1 MLTWM
6 PWNPLILGVQK
17 LVASMD
23 IVIFINILIS
33 LLLISTVVWGFKK
46 LSGEMKIYSAAL
58 VLLLF
63 STGNIFDPLK
73 SINRYAMEVFPVFIY
88 LAVITAQNK
97 RLRLALVEFNWF
109 FHIYFC
115 YLFLT
120 WGWVG

>member
-17 LVASMD
+17 LVASKD

-33 LLLISTVVWGFKK
+33 LLLISAVVWGLKK
-46 LSGEMKIYSAAL
+46 LSGELKIYLAAL

-63 STGNIFDPLK
+63 STGNIYDPLK
-73 SINRYAMEVFPVFIY
+73 SINRYALEMFPVFIY

-97 RLRLALVEFNWF
+97 KLRLAIVEFNVL

-115 YLFLT
+115 YLFFT